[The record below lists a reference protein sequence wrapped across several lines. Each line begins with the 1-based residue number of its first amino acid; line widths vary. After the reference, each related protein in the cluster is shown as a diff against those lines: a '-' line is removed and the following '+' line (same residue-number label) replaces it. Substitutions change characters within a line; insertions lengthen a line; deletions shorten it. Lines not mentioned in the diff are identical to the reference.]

1 MSRSIMR
8 RGSFAG
14 ASLGFTDAAH
24 RGKHAFASGNHSITH
39 PVTPTATA
47 VTTHDRSTRERIVT
61 EAIRL
66 FARHGFSGTT
76 VGDIE
81 QAAGLAPR
89 AGGLYRHFRSK
100 EEVLSAAI
108 ERHVQEMERIRSRL
122 ALMPLGDLRAELT
135 LAARWALAELGEE
148 QLVMKVVQKD
158 GDRFPELVREVHAR
172 IVAPGHA
179 QAAGIFERMF
189 AELGIEGRNPRA
201 IAAVALGALVDYRIE
216 QTMFG
221 VPPGGI
227 GEDEFIEAWVD
238 TWESFARGATPPHRR
253 REK

>member
-1 MSRSIMR
+1 MRTRSL
-8 RGSFAG
+8 AG
-14 ASLGFTDAAH
+14 VLAAIGFTCGPE
-24 RGKHAFASGNHSITH
+24 RGKQLIAVSNQVITA
-39 PVTPTATA
+39 PES
-47 VTTHDRSTRERIVT
+47 STRERIVT

-89 AGGLYRHFRSK
+89 AGGLYKHFRSK

-108 ERHVQEMERIRSRL
+108 ERHVREMERIRSRL
-122 ALMPLGDLRAELT
+122 EVMPLGDLRAELT

-179 QAAGIFERMF
+179 QAARIFERMF
-189 AELGIEGRNPRA
+189 AELGITGRDHRA
-201 IAAVALGALVDYRIE
+201 TAAVALGALVDYRLE

-227 GEDEFIEAWVD
+227 GEEDFIEAWVD
-238 TWESFARGATPPHRR
+238 TWESFARGAAAPKELKRAPKARSTGL
-253 REK
+253 